1 MEERPP
7 VWRVAANILNKQ
19 SRTADKRWSCS
30 LRVRRIANNYSLHK
44 LAFLRNGYMFLS
56 PGLILSYDGR
66 RVGKDLSDIR
76 PMNNGMKEGD
86 ALSPLL
92 FNSAVRY
99 TIRNVQVNQDGLK
112 LNGTQW

>member
-44 LAFLRNGYMFLS
+44 LALLRNGYMFLS